1 MKPSRLCLMCDAAYQ
16 GCRGCL
22 QVLDD
27 VRYDKIAAVRA
38 AAAAAWAEFNSLPDP
53 PAADDAT
60 PAGKSDKEGG
70 SSTKLRGAASS
81 AKAKGGAGH
90 YALRHRWVLRHGS
103 SKTGPPSKVQ

>member
-1 MKPSRLCLMCDAAYQ
+1 M
-16 GCRGCL
+16 

-38 AAAAAWAEFNSLPDP
+38 TAAAAWAEFTSLPDP

-60 PAGKSDKEGG
+60 PAGRSDKEGG

-81 AKAKGGAGH
+81 AKGRAGH
-90 YALRHRWVLRHGS
+90 KALQQRWVL
-103 SKTGPPSKVQ
+103 